1 MINDNT
7 KAICITNLYNIC
19 KDKSDYCSR
28 NNKNNV
34 LSICLQNKAKMS
46 LITSANSHEITNSHH
61 HLFNLRVFIMQII
74 AMSFTLVPVRPLNK
88 DESIFFKA
96 V

>member
-1 MINDNT
+1 MYIKIN
-7 KAICITNLYNIC
+7 
-19 KDKSDYCSR
+19 SDCCSR

-46 LITSANSHEITNSHH
+46 LITSTNSHEITNIHH
-61 HLFNLRVFIMQII
+61 HLFNLRIFIMQII
-74 AMSFTLVPVRPLNK
+74 AMSFTLVPVCPLNM
-88 DESIFFKA
+88 DESIFFKT